1 MQRDLRDLILT
12 NLGKDTFAHEIKI
25 NSKDW
30 LVPGISFITFSQIER
45 EQFLEDLRKIITSW
59 DKRINFSYIEIDNGV
74 YACLIYQKDKKD
86 INNTEHDTLDIKYV
100 INKKITDKETGEIE
114 TVKLNKYTGH
124 QTTKYNNISVVDC
137 FTINGLKH
145 TILAYAGKKTK
156 YVIREDGEVFSLNEK
171 GEWKIKVQYF
181 CESGGVKNRARR
193 EAGKG
198 GGSVYKCVSLWST
211 MQFLTHKLVKM
222 YVTHEQTP
230 CEYYIS
236 NGTIDSI
243 VKHGKKTHIGENFY
257 KGLMPKGFN
266 KRCFKAN

>member
-1 MQRDLRDLILT
+1 MSCIVEVYNKKEEFEGYIGWKYNKTGEISKRLVITDNIAYAILYGDEST
-12 NLGKDTFAHEIKI
+12 KALVSFVNKPEGVYKNKILKLQWDGKGLDPKTVSIDDNGDNIKI
-25 NSKDW
+25 EYN
-30 LVPGISFITFSQIER
+30 
-45 EQFLEDLRKIITSW
+45 
-59 DKRINFSYIEIDNGV
+59 
-74 YACLIYQKDKKD
+74 
-86 INNTEHDTLDIKYV
+86 
-100 INKKITDKETGEIE
+100 INKKITDNETGDTA

-137 FTINGLKH
+137 FVINGLKH
-145 TILAYAGKKTK
+145 SILAYTGKKTK
-156 YVIREDGEVFSLNEK
+156 YVIREDGEVFSLNDK
-171 GEWKIKVQYF
+171 GEWKYKVQYF

-222 YVTHEQTP
+222 YVTHEQTT

-236 NGTIDSI
+236 NGTRDSI
-243 VKHGKKTHIGENFY
+243 VKHGKKTHVGENFY
-257 KGLMPKGFN
+257 KGIMPDGFN